1 MRKILLTT
9 TALVAL
15 GGVSAASA
23 DISISGS
30 ASYNY
35 TTGTGGSFTT
45 DDSGMHTQVDFG
57 IAAAT
62 TFDNGLTATAGVD
75 FDESSTQGNSV
86 DGDDAGW
93 TLSGDWGKI
102 AFGGYAEAAFGAMA
116 IDVTADEGDG
126 FTHVATN
133 ALDYGNIMPG
143 DEHIDHADISLTL
156 PTVNGVTVMLGA
168 ADANDASMAG
178 VSYAMTAGD
187 VGVTVA
193 YAQSS
198 SSAANSDDSQIA
210 AKVSAGN
217 ATVTVISGASGLFN
231 NSGVGATYAVSDA
244 LTIQAYSGTTDHDTD
259 TDYEVKDTGI
269 GLTYTVTPGMS
280 ISITTNDYSGKGGT
294 DNGVA
299 TAAGA
304 EVGGTRNN
312 IALDVSF

>member
-35 TTGTGGSFTT
+35 TTGTGGTFTA
-45 DDSGMHTQVDFG
+45 DDSAMSTQVDFG
-57 IAAAT
+57 ISAAT
-62 TFDNGLTATAGVD
+62 TFDNGMTATAGID
-75 FDESSTQGNSV
+75 LDEGV
-86 DGDDAGW
+86 GDQPDDSGW
-93 TLSGDWGKI
+93 TLSGDWGKL

-126 FTHVATN
+126 FTHAAAN

-143 DEHIDHADISLTL
+143 DEQIDHADISLTL
-156 PTVNGVTVMLGA
+156 PTVSGVTVMLGA

-178 VSYAMTAGD
+178 VSYAMSAGD

-193 YAQSS
+193 YATSS

-231 NSGVGATYAVSDA
+231 NSGIGATYAVSDS
-244 LTIQAYSGTTDHDTD
+244 LSLQAYSGTTDHDTD

-269 GLTYTVTPGMS
+269 GLTYTVTPGMKF
-280 ISITTNDYSGKGGT
+280 SITSNDYSGKGGT
-294 DNGVA
+294 DNNVA
-299 TAAGA
+299 TD
-304 EVGGTRNN
+304 VSGTRNN

>member
-35 TTGTGGSFTT
+35 TTGTGGTFTA
-45 DDSGMHTQVDFG
+45 DDSAMSTQVDFG
-57 IAAAT
+57 ISAAT
-62 TFDNGLTATAGVD
+62 TFDNGMTATAGID
-75 FDESSTQGNSV
+75 LDEGA
-86 DGDDAGW
+86 GDQPDDSGW
-93 TLSGDWGKI
+93 TLSGDWGKL

-116 IDVTADEGDG
+116 IDVTADEGHG
-126 FTHVATN
+126 FQAGTA
-133 ALDYGNIMPG
+133 ALDYNRILPG
-143 DEHIDHADISLTL
+143 DEQIDHADISLTL
-156 PTVNGVTVMLGA
+156 PTVSGVTVMLGA

-178 VSYAMTAGD
+178 VSYAMNAGD

-193 YAQSS
+193 YATSS

-231 NSGVGATYAVSDA
+231 NSGVGATYAVSDS
-244 LTIQAYSGTTDHDTD
+244 LTLQAYSGTTDHDTD

-269 GLTYTVTPGMS
+269 GLTYTVTPGMKF
-280 ISITTNDYSGKGGT
+280 SITSNDYSGKGGT
-294 DNGVA
+294 DGG
-299 TAAGA
+299 TAGT
-304 EVGGTRNN
+304 VSGTRNN

>member
-35 TTGTGGSFTT
+35 TTGTGGIFTT
-45 DDSGMHTQVDFG
+45 DDSDMSTQVDFG
-57 IAAAT
+57 ISGAT
-62 TFDNGLTATAGVD
+62 TFDNGMTATAGID
-75 FDESSTQGNSV
+75 LDEGV
-86 DGDDAGW
+86 GDQPDDSGF
-93 TLSGDWGKI
+93 TLSGDWGTLK
-102 AFGGYAEAAFGAMA
+102 FGGYAEAAFGAMA

-156 PTVNGVTVMLGA
+156 PTVSGVTVMLGA
-168 ADANDASMAG
+168 DTDDASMAG

-198 SSAANSDDSQIA
+198 GTAANSDDSQLA
-210 AKVSAGN
+210 AKVTAGN
-217 ATVTVISGASGLFN
+217 AGVTVISGASGLFN
-231 NSGVGATYAVSDA
+231 NSGVGVTYAVSDA

-280 ISITTNDYSGKGGT
+280 ISITSNDYSGKGGT
-294 DNGVA
+294 NNG
-299 TAAGA
+299 AAA
-304 EVGGTRNN
+304 DVSGTRNN
-312 IALDVSF
+312 VALDVSF

>member
-35 TTGTGGSFTT
+35 TTGTGGSFTA
-45 DDSGMHTQVDFG
+45 DDSAMSTQVDFG

-62 TFDNGLTATAGVD
+62 TFDNGMTATAGID
-75 FDESSTQGNSV
+75 LDEGA
-86 DGDDAGW
+86 GDQPDDSGF
-93 TLSGDWGKI
+93 TLSGDWGKL
-102 AFGGYAEAAFGAMA
+102 AFGGYAEAGFGAMS

-126 FTHVATN
+126 FTHAAAN

-178 VSYAMTAGD
+178 VSYAMSAGD

-198 SSAANSDDSQIA
+198 SSAANSDDSQLA

-280 ISITTNDYSGKGGT
+280 ISITSNDYSGKGGT

-304 EVGGTRNN
+304 EVSGTRNN

>member
-35 TTGTGGSFTT
+35 TTGTGGTFTA
-45 DDSGMHTQVDFG
+45 DDSAMSTQVDFG

-62 TFDNGLTATAGVD
+62 TFDNGMTATAGID
-75 FDESSTQGNSV
+75 FDEGHEDQP
-86 DGDDAGW
+86 DDSGW
-93 TLSGDWGKI
+93 TLSGDWGKL

-116 IDVTADEGDG
+116 IDVTADEGHG
-126 FTHVATN
+126 FQAGTA
-133 ALDYGNIMPG
+133 ALDYNRVLPG
-143 DEHIDHADISLTL
+143 DEQIDHADISLTL
-156 PTVNGVTVMLGA
+156 PTVSGVTVMLGA
-168 ADANDASMAG
+168 ADTNDASMAG
-178 VSYAMTAGD
+178 VSYAMNAGD

-193 YAQSS
+193 YATSS

-244 LTIQAYSGTTDHDTD
+244 LTIQAYSGTVDHDT
-259 TDYEVKDTGI
+259 TAAFEMKDTGI

-280 ISITTNDYSGKGGT
+280 ISLTSNDYSGKGGT
-294 DNGVA
+294 NGGTSENVS
-299 TAAGA
+299 
-304 EVGGTRNN
+304 GTRNN

>member
-35 TTGTGGSFTT
+35 TTGTGGSFTA
-45 DDSGMHTQVDFG
+45 DDSAMSTQVDFG

-62 TFDNGLTATAGVD
+62 TFDNGMTATAGID
-75 FDESSTQGNSV
+75 LDE
-86 DGDDAGW
+86 DGGDQPDDSGF
-93 TLSGDWGKI
+93 TLSGDWGKL
-102 AFGGYAEAAFGAMA
+102 AFGGYAEAGFGAMS

-126 FTHVATN
+126 FTHDADN

-178 VSYAMTAGD
+178 VSYAMSAGD

-304 EVGGTRNN
+304 EVSGTRNN

>member
-35 TTGTGGSFTT
+35 TTGTGGTFTA
-45 DDSGMHTQVDFG
+45 DDSAMSTQVDFG

-62 TFDNGLTATAGVD
+62 TFDNGMTATAGID
-75 FDESSTQGNSV
+75 FDEGHEDQP
-86 DGDDAGW
+86 DDSGW
-93 TLSGDWGKI
+93 TLGGDWGTLK
-102 AFGGYAEAAFGAMA
+102 FGGYAEAAFGAMA
-116 IDVTADEGDG
+116 IDVTADEGNG
-126 FTHVATN
+126 YATAVAAN
-133 ALDYGNIMPG
+133 ALDYGHVLPG
-143 DEHIDHADISLTL
+143 DEYIDHADISLTL
-156 PTVNGVTVMLGA
+156 PTVSGVTVMLGA
-168 ADANDASMAG
+168 ADLNDASMAG
-178 VSYAMTAGD
+178 VSYAMNAGD

-193 YAQSS
+193 YATSS

-244 LTIQAYSGTTDHDTD
+244 LTIQAYSGTVDHDT
-259 TDYEVKDTGI
+259 TAAFEMKDTGI

-280 ISITTNDYSGKGGT
+280 ISLTSNDYSGKGGT
-294 DNGVA
+294 NGGTSENVS
-299 TAAGA
+299 
-304 EVGGTRNN
+304 GTRNN

>member
-35 TTGTGGSFTT
+35 TTGTGGSFTA
-45 DDSGMHTQVDFG
+45 DDSAMSTQVDFG

-62 TFDNGLTATAGVD
+62 TFDNGLTATAGID
-75 FDESSTQGNSV
+75 LDEGV
-86 DGDDAGW
+86 GDQPDDSGF
-93 TLSGDWGKI
+93 TLSGDWGKL
-102 AFGGYAEAAFGAMA
+102 AFGGYAEAAFGAMS

-143 DEHIDHADISLTL
+143 DEQIDHADISLTL

-178 VSYAMTAGD
+178 ISYAMSAGD

-299 TAAGA
+299 TAAGE
-304 EVGGTRNN
+304 EVSGTRNN

>member
-35 TTGTGGSFTT
+35 TTGTGGTFTA
-45 DDSGMHTQVDFG
+45 DDSAMSTQVDFG
-57 IAAAT
+57 ISAAT
-62 TFDNGLTATAGVD
+62 TFDNGMTATAGID
-75 FDESSTQGNSV
+75 LDEGT
-86 DGDDAGW
+86 GDQPDDSGW
-93 TLSGDWGKI
+93 TLSGDWGKL

-116 IDVTADEGDG
+116 IDVTADEGHG
-126 FTHVATN
+126 FQAGTA
-133 ALDYGNIMPG
+133 ALDYNRILPG
-143 DEHIDHADISLTL
+143 DEQIDHADISLTL
-156 PTVNGVTVMLGA
+156 PTVSGVTVMLGA

-178 VSYAMTAGD
+178 VSYAMNAGD

-193 YAQSS
+193 YATSS

-231 NSGVGATYAVSDA
+231 NSGVGATYAVSDT
-244 LTIQAYSGTTDHDTD
+244 LTLQAYSGTTDHDTD

-269 GLTYTVTPGMS
+269 GLTYTVTPGMKF
-280 ISITTNDYSGKGGT
+280 SITSNDYSGKGGT
-294 DNGVA
+294 DGG
-299 TAAGA
+299 TAGT
-304 EVGGTRNN
+304 VSGTRNN

>member
-23 DISISGS
+23 DISISGK

-45 DDSGMHTQVDFG
+45 DDSAMSTTVDFG

-62 TFDNGLTATAGVD
+62 TFDNGMTATAGID
-75 FDESSTQGNSV
+75 LDEGT
-86 DGDDAGW
+86 GDQPDDSGW
-93 TLSGDWGKI
+93 TLSGDWGKL
-102 AFGGYAEAAFGAMA
+102 AFGGYAEAAFGAMS
-116 IDVTADEGDG
+116 IDVTADEGNG
-126 FTHVATN
+126 FEKAT
-133 ALDYGNIMPG
+133 ATATKFVEGEYGFLLPG
-143 DEHIDHADISLTL
+143 DEYIDHADISLTL

-178 VSYAMTAGD
+178 VSYAMDAGD

-198 SSAANSDDSQIA
+198 SSAADSDDSQIA
-210 AKVSAGN
+210 AKVTAGD
-217 ATVTVISGASGLFN
+217 AAITVISGASGKYN
-231 NSGVGATYAVSDA
+231 NSGVGATYAVSDS
-244 LTIQAYSGTTDHDTD
+244 LTIQAYSGTTDHDTNAA
-259 TDYEVKDTGI
+259 YEVKDTGI
-269 GLTYTVTPGMS
+269 GLTYTITPGMS
-280 ISITTNDYSGKGGT
+280 ISLTSNDYSGKGGSS
-294 DNGVA
+294 
-299 TAAGA
+299 
-304 EVGGTRNN
+304 GGSSVDVSGSRNN